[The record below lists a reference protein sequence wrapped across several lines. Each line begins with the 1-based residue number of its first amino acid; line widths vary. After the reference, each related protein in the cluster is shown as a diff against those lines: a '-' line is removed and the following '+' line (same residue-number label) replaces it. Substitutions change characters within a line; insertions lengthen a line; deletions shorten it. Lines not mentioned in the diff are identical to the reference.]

1 MFNIFKEKCPVCK
14 MELEKGKDYPEEFG
28 KKFCSEN
35 CKEEYKKQPVREHSQ
50 HSGSGCCH

>member
-14 MELEKGKDYPEEFG
+14 MELEKGKVYPEDAG

-35 CKEEYKKQPVREHSQ
+35 CKQEYKKQLIQRQLHHP
-50 HSGSGCCH
+50 GGGCCH